1 MVGADDPK
9 AAGMGPVPVEPKAP
23 VPKPPNYPLPA
34 ASEGIKKTRKR
45 KWSDPKAIFL
55 K

>member
-23 VPKPPNYPLPA
+23 VPKPPNYPPPA
-34 ASEGIKKTRKR
+34 ASEGIKRPENANGLTQR
-45 KWSDPKAIFL
+45 PYF
-55 K
+55 